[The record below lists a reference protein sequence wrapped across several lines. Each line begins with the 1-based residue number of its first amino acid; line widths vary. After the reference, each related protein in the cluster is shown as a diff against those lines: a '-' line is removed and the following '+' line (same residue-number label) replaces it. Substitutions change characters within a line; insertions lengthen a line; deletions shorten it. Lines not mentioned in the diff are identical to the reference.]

1 MHCEHG
7 NFLLCFIYSA
17 KGNDFSDQSRFL
29 LQLSG
34 ISEIAKG
41 IEGDRQD
48 DIQTNEENKSSTQI
62 MFAGDFHEM
71 QNKSY
76 ERENFHFC
84 HILFLFCVFV
94 TLIVFHSISAVSSLS
109 SLSRASTPVCLFSSP

>member
-7 NFLLCFIYSA
+7 SFLLCFFYSG
-17 KGNDFSDQSRFL
+17 KGDDFSDQSRLL

-41 IEGDRQD
+41 MEGDRHD

-62 MFAGDFHEM
+62 MFAGDLHELL
-71 QNKSY
+71 NKLY
-76 ERENFHFC
+76 KTKTFAFAT
-84 HILFLFCVFV
+84 FCVFS
-94 TLIVFHSISAVSSLS
+94 FSSSPL
-109 SLSRASTPVCLFSSP
+109 CLFT